1 MKKLFQGIKSQF
13 SRANLQRL
21 ITSNL
26 QGITTD
32 LQDDLS
38 QANAERLFDTGK
50 DMEGRSLGK
59 YAPKTIEIKQ
69 AKGQPFDRVTLRDTQ
84 AFQNSITLRI
94 TKKGFEYFATDE
106 KTDSLIFRYGP
117 NILGLSDADWNEVK
131 TIYVE
136 RLIASVKGSLR
147 K

>member
-1 MKKLFQGIKSQF
+1 MKKFFTGIKAAF
-13 SRANLQRL
+13 SRANLQKVV
-21 ITSNL
+21 TANL
-26 QGITTD
+26 QSITTD
-32 LQDDLS
+32 LQDDLA

-50 DMEGRSLGK
+50 DMKGRSLGK

-94 TKKGFEYFATDE
+94 TKRGFEYFATDE

-117 NILGLSDADWNEVK
+117 DILGLSESDWNKVK
-131 TIYVE
+131 PVYVD
-136 RLIASVKGSLR
+136 RLIAAVKGSLR